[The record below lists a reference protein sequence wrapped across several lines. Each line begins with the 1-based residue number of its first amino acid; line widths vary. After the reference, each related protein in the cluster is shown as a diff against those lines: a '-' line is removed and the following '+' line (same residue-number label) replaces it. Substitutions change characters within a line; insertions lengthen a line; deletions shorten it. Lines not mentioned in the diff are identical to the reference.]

1 MIYNI
6 EIYKNF
12 EDKNDI
18 VMVCLYFFYYLKY
31 FQQEQNGNIFTCS
44 CQNSTEQKNFSGAKR
59 SVLTEHLYPMYF
71 RSIKENGCLKVL
83 KGSHKLGR
91 INHVLSGEL
100 LQADLDHLNA
110 AFEIF
115 PLEYVEMMPGDVLFF
130 HCNLLHSR
138 YSGCNL

>member
-1 MIYNI
+1 MCKAICYS
-6 EIYKNF
+6 
-12 EDKNDI
+12 
-18 VMVCLYFFYYLKY
+18 YYSL
-31 FQQEQNGNIFTCS
+31 NPVT
-44 CQNSTEQKNFSGAKR
+44 
-59 SVLTEHLYPMYF
+59 LYF

-100 LQADLDHLNA
+100 LQADLEHLNA

-138 YSGCNL
+138 YSERNIQTRSKV